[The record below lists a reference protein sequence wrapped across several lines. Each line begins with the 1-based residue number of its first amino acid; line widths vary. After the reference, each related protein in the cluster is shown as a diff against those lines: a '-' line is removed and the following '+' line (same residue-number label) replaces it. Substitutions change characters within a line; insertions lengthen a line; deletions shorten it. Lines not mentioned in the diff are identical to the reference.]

1 MLGEDMGSYILQLT
15 TESGESGPI
24 KPGAI
29 NGGFFPKRKIC
40 PLFIAVNNI
49 KESVID
55 AVVKC
60 SENRRRIPSMGKY
73 VSSSIRR
80 ATA

>member
-15 TESGESGPI
+15 NESGESGPI

-40 PLFIAVNNI
+40 PLL
-49 KESVID
+49 S
-55 AVVKC
+55 
-60 SENRRRIPSMGKY
+60 R
-73 VSSSIRR
+73 
-80 ATA
+80 